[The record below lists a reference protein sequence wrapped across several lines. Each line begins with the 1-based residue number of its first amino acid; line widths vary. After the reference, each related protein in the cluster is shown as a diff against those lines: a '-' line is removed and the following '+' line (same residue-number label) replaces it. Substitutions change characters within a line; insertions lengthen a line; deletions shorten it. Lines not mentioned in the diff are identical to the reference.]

1 MKEKCRWLVIL
12 LAVVTSVL
20 SSCLAPAAVSAEKE
34 ELSSGASMADNPSII
49 EQAEFPV
56 MVTDAAGREVCIE
69 RKPER
74 LVSGY
79 YITTSMLI
87 ALGQEEKLVG
97 IEAKADT
104 RPLYGMAAPKLLDL
118 PNVGTAKVFDLEGC
132 AALRPDLVI
141 LPLKLK
147 ESINALEELGI
158 PVLTVNPEDLP
169 RLKETIA
176 LLGTAT
182 GTAQRADSLLKCC
195 DEMQTFLVET
205 IPQSE
210 RPSVY
215 LAGNSSYLSTAG
227 SEMYQNTMLELG
239 GGQNVAAELEDPYWA
254 EVSYEQLLA
263 WNPQIIL
270 IASGAGYNKEDLISD
285 PNLTSLKAVQD
296 GRVYTMPSSLEA
308 WDSPVPGALLGS
320 LWTASVLHS
329 SFYDSEAFQS
339 DVADFYRT
347 FYDLEID
354 QAILAR

>member
-1 MKEKCRWLVIL
+1 
-12 LAVVTSVL
+12 
-20 SSCLAPAAVSAEKE
+20 
-34 ELSSGASMADNPSII
+34 
-49 EQAEFPV
+49 

-74 LVSGY
+74 LISGY

-296 GRVYTMPSSLEA
+296 GRV
-308 WDSPVPGALLGS
+308 
-320 LWTASVLHS
+320 
-329 SFYDSEAFQS
+329 
-339 DVADFYRT
+339 
-347 FYDLEID
+347 
-354 QAILAR
+354 

>member
-1 MKEKCRWLVIL
+1 
-12 LAVVTSVL
+12 
-20 SSCLAPAAVSAEKE
+20 
-34 ELSSGASMADNPSII
+34 
-49 EQAEFPV
+49 
-56 MVTDAAGREVCIE
+56 
-69 RKPER
+69 
-74 LVSGY
+74 
-79 YITTSMLI
+79 
-87 ALGQEEKLVG
+87 
-97 IEAKADT
+97 
-104 RPLYGMAAPKLLDL
+104 
-118 PNVGTAKVFDLEGC
+118 
-132 AALRPDLVI
+132 
-141 LPLKLK
+141 
-147 ESINALEELGI
+147 
-158 PVLTVNPEDLP
+158 
-169 RLKETIA
+169 
-176 LLGTAT
+176 
-182 GTAQRADSLLKCC
+182 
-195 DEMQTFLVET
+195 
-205 IPQSE
+205 
-210 RPSVY
+210 
-215 LAGNSSYLSTAG
+215 
-227 SEMYQNTMLELG
+227 MLELG